1 MPIFW
6 DRLWKGIIQDFFA
19 YLLLYFFPQWAE
31 KEVDFDKNFEFLDK
45 ELEALVPDK
54 NQKYVDKLVKVY
66 LKDQDWLLVHIEAQG
81 YPDPHFAKRMYGYYS
96 RIRDKYDKPVIAL
109 AIYTDNNP
117 AFHPKAYLEQKEET
131 SLLFHFKTFKLI
143 EKSEAELYVAGNPFS
158 IATLAAKKAL
168 EKQPLGDVWRLAWAK
183 ELVLTLKSEN
193 YDDKQIRRL
202 LHFIGYCA
210 NFEKTESL
218 AAFNAYIN
226 EIFPNR
232 EGMGVIEEI
241 EEGLKEQVYLKGL
254 EEGIQKGIE
263 QGIQKGMEKGI
274 EIGTERGIEKGKE
287 ESIRK
292 LIAKS
297 KMSLQ
302 EIADLFEL
310 SLEEVLRI
318 KDQTSLN

>member
-1 MPIFW
+1 
-6 DRLWKGIIQDFFA
+6 
-19 YLLLYFFPQWAE
+19 
-31 KEVDFDKNFEFLDK
+31 
-45 ELEALVPDK
+45 
-54 NQKYVDKLVKVY
+54 
-66 LKDQDWLLVHIEAQG
+66 
-81 YPDPHFAKRMYGYYS
+81 
-96 RIRDKYDKPVIAL
+96 
-109 AIYTDNNP
+109 
-117 AFHPKAYLEQKEET
+117 
-131 SLLFHFKTFKLI
+131 
-143 EKSEAELYVAGNPFS
+143 
-158 IATLAAKKAL
+158 
-168 EKQPLGDVWRLAWAK
+168 
-183 ELVLTLKSEN
+183 
-193 YDDKQIRRL
+193 

-254 EEGIQKGIE
+254 EEGIQKGIEQGIQKGIEQGIQKGIE

>member
-6 DRLWKGIIQDFFA
+6 DRLWKGIIQDFFSD
-19 YLLLYFFPQWAE
+19 LLRYFFPQWAE

-45 ELEALVPDK
+45 ELQALALDK
-54 NQKYVDKLVKVY
+54 NQRRHVDKLVKVY

-81 YPDPHFAKRMYGYYS
+81 YQDPHFAKRMYVYYS

-131 SLLFHFKTFKLI
+131 SLLFRFKTFKLL
-143 EKSEAELYVAGNPFS
+143 EKSEQELYAPGNPFS
-158 IATLAAKKAL
+158 IAALAAKKAL
-168 EKQPLGDVWRLAWAK
+168 EKQPLGDVSRLVWAK
-183 ELVLTLKSEN
+183 ELVLTLKAEN

-210 NFEKTESL
+210 NFEKIESL

-226 EIFPNR
+226 QIFPNR
-232 EGMGVIEEI
+232 KGMGVIEEI
-241 EEGLKEQVYLKGL
+241 EEGLKEQVYLQGL
-254 EEGIQKGIE
+254 EEGIQK
-263 QGIQKGMEKGI
+263 GIQKGMEKGI
-274 EIGTERGIEKGKE
+274 EIGTEKGIEKGRE
-287 ESIRK
+287 QSIRK

-310 SLEEVLRI
+310 SLEEILRI
-318 KDQTSLN
+318 KNEQNSN